1 MAYHV
6 NHRSGHDPDLP
17 AGYCGARNYPSERE
31 KHFSRPRERTALED
45 QTLAVQ
51 LSAKRSE
58 MMVQTVEAVALR
70 LFEQRGFGAVTVEE
84 IAAEAKISTRT
95 FYRYLPTKDDVLQV
109 VIDRRSE
116 ALRVTLEARPDDEPP
131 LHSLRRALESVF
143 SAEDPVAVRRW
154 ITVVQATPSV
164 LKAVVGGIQLKSQR
178 VIAEFFGSRLGL
190 PGDALVPTML
200 AAAAGGVIMAAH
212 TQWFFFGGD
221 LATTVS
227 ESLEVLETG
236 FASDPSIWNDRPAP
250 GSVGH
255 G

>member
-6 NHRSGHDPDLP
+6 NHRSGQDPDLP

-31 KHFSRPRERTALED
+31 KHFSRPWERTALED
-45 QTLAVQ
+45 QSLAVQ

-164 LKAVVGGIQLKSQR
+164 LKAVVGGISAQ
-178 VIAEFFGSRLGL
+178 
-190 PGDALVPTML
+190 VPTGHRRVL
-200 AAAAGGVIMAAH
+200 R
-212 TQWFFFGGD
+212 
-221 LATTVS
+221 
-227 ESLEVLETG
+227 LETG
-236 FASDPSIWNDRPAP
+236 AAGRCPRAHHAGRGSGRCHHGRPHPVVLLRRGP
-250 GSVGH
+250 GHYRVREPRGPRDWLRFRSEH
-255 G
+255 LE